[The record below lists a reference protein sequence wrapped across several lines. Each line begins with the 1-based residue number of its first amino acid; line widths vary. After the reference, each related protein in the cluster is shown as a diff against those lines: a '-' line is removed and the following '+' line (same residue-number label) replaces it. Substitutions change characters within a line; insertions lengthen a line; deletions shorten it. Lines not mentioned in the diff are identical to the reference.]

1 LEIEIMNAVMPN
13 YGNPTVSFERG
24 EGAYLFD
31 TEGRRYLDFAAGI
44 AVNSLGHSHPA
55 LVTAL
60 KEQAERLW
68 HVSNLYAI
76 PDQVRMAERL
86 CALSFADGVFFCN
99 SGTEAMEGSIK
110 AARRFHAQNGHPEK
124 WRSITLEGSFHGR
137 TIAMLS
143 ASKNPKHLD
152 GFGDP
157 ADGFDIVPPHN
168 MNALRDAITPE
179 TAAIV
184 AEPIQGEGGLRPL
197 EDAYLRD
204 LRTAADEFGLLLVFD
219 EVQTGF
225 GRTGKLF
232 AHEWSGVTPDVM
244 ACAKGIAGGF
254 PCGAVLATDAV
265 ASSMTAGSHGST
277 FGGNPLAM
285 AVANANLDVL
295 TSEGFLD
302 NVIRSGDALRA
313 GLREISSRYPGIITD
328 VRGQGLMIGMVV
340 DPAFTN
346 GQLGD
351 AARDE
356 GLLTVVAGENVLRM
370 LPPLII
376 GESEIAEAVDA
387 MDKACAVLASASDA

>member
-1 LEIEIMNAVMPN
+1 MTAVMPN
-13 YGNPTVSFERG
+13 YGHPTVAFERG

-31 TEGRRYLDFAAGI
+31 TDGRRFLDFAAGI
-44 AVNSLGHSHPA
+44 AVNSLGHSHPH
-55 LVTAL
+55 LVAAL
-60 KEQAERLW
+60 KEQADRLW
-68 HVSNLYAI
+68 HVSNLYSI
-76 PDQVRMAERL
+76 PDQERLAERL
-86 CALSFADGVFFCN
+86 CALSFADAVFFCN
-99 SGTEAMEGSIK
+99 SGTEAMEGAVK
-110 AARRFHAQNGHPEK
+110 AARRYHAVNGNPEK
-124 WRSITLEGSFHGR
+124 WRSITLESSFHGR

-157 ADGFDIVPPHN
+157 ADGFDIVPAHN

-184 AEPIQGEGGLRPL
+184 VEPIQGEGGLRPL
-197 EDAYLRD
+197 DDDYLRD

-232 AHEWSGVTPDVM
+232 AHEWAGVTPDVM
-244 ACAKGIAGGF
+244 GCAKGIAGGF

-265 ASSMTAGSHGST
+265 AQAMTAGSHGST

-285 AVANANLDVL
+285 AVANANLDIL
-295 TSEGFLD
+295 TGEGFLD
-302 NVIRSGDALRA
+302 RVQESGSALKA
-313 GLREISSRYPGIITD
+313 GIEKLAEKYNGVLEG
-328 VRGQGLMIGMVV
+328 VRGRGLMIGVV
-340 DPAFTN
+340 VKAPHTN
-346 GQLGD
+346 AALGE
-351 AARDE
+351 AARNN

-376 GESEIAEAVDA
+376 GPDEISEALDA
-387 MDKACAVLASASDA
+387 MDKACATLAEAGDG

>member
-1 LEIEIMNAVMPN
+1 
-13 YGNPTVSFERG
+13 
-24 EGAYLFD
+24 
-31 TEGRRYLDFAAGI
+31 
-44 AVNSLGHSHPA
+44 
-55 LVTAL
+55 
-60 KEQAERLW
+60 
-68 HVSNLYAI
+68 
-76 PDQVRMAERL
+76 
-86 CALSFADGVFFCN
+86 
-99 SGTEAMEGSIK
+99 
-110 AARRFHAQNGHPEK
+110 
-124 WRSITLEGSFHGR
+124 
-137 TIAMLS
+137 MLS

-157 ADGFDIVPPHN
+157 ADGFDIVPVHN

-197 EDAYLRD
+197 AEDYLRD
-204 LRTAADEFGLLLVFD
+204 LRATADEFGLLLVFD

-295 TSEGFLD
+295 TSDGFLD

-313 GLREISSRYPGIITD
+313 GLREIAGRHPDIITD
-328 VRGQGLMIGMVV
+328 VRGQGLMIGMVIAE
-340 DPAFTN
+340 PFTN
-346 GQLGD
+346 GQLGE
-351 AARDE
+351 AARDSN
-356 GLLTVVAGENVLRM
+356 LLTVVAGENVLRM

-376 GESEIAEAVDA
+376 GESEIAEAVEA
-387 MDKACAVLASASDA
+387 IEQACTALASAGDA

>member
-1 LEIEIMNAVMPN
+1 MNAVMPN
-13 YGNPTVSFERG
+13 YGYPTVSFERG

-31 TEGRRYLDFAAGI
+31 TDGRRYLDFAAGI

-55 LVTAL
+55 LVSAL
-60 KEQAERLW
+60 KDQAERLW

-86 CALSFADGVFFCN
+86 CELSFAEGVFFCN
-99 SGTEAMEGSIK
+99 SGTEAMEGAIK

-124 WRSITLEGSFHGR
+124 WRSITLDGSFHGR

-157 ADGFDIVPPHN
+157 ADGFDIVPVHN

-197 EDAYLRD
+197 EEGYLRD
-204 LRTAADEFGLLLVFD
+204 LRAAADEFGLLLVFD

-254 PCGAVLATDAV
+254 PCGAVLATDPV

-295 TSEGFLD
+295 TSDGFLD
-302 NVIRSGDALRA
+302 NVARSGAALQDGLRA
-313 GLREISSRYPGIITD
+313 IADRHPDIITD

-340 DPAFTN
+340 GESYTN

-351 AARDE
+351 AARDAN
-356 GLLTVVAGENVLRM
+356 LLTVVAGENVLRM

-376 GESEIAEAVDA
+376 GDDEIGEALA
-387 MDKACAVLASASDA
+387 AIEQACETLAGGSDG

>member
-1 LEIEIMNAVMPN
+1 MNAVMPN

-31 TEGRRYLDFAAGI
+31 TDGRRYLDFAAGI

-55 LVTAL
+55 LVKAL
-60 KEQAERLW
+60 KDQAERLW

-76 PDQVRMAERL
+76 PDQIRMAERL
-86 CALSFADGVFFCN
+86 CALSFAEGVFFCN

-110 AARRFHAQNGHPEK
+110 VARRFHAQNGHPEK

-137 TIAMLS
+137 TIAMLA
-143 ASKNPKHLD
+143 ASKNPKHLA

-157 ADGFDIVPPHN
+157 VDGFDIVPVHN
-168 MNALRDAITPE
+168 MNALRDAITPQ

-204 LRTAADEFGLLLVFD
+204 LRATADEFGLLLVFD

-254 PCGAVLATDAV
+254 PCGAVLATEAV
-265 ASSMTAGSHGST
+265 ASVMTAGSHGST

-285 AVANANLDVL
+285 AVANATLDVL

-302 NVIRSGDALRA
+302 NVIRSGETLRA
-313 GLREISSRYPGIITD
+313 GLRDIAGRHADIITD
-328 VRGQGLMIGMVV
+328 VRGKGLMVGIVV
-340 DPAFTN
+340 APEFTN
-346 GQLGD
+346 AQLGG
-351 AARDE
+351 AARDA

-376 GESEIAEAVDA
+376 GESEIAEALDA
-387 MDKACAVLASASDA
+387 IEQACTALASAGDA